1 MKFVIRLWGTAKN
14 GDMISEDEICQII
27 MVQYPEEDVGDVAAS
42 RPTSV
47 AFSLGPPST
56 LDINLDQNQVTV
68 PNC

>member
-1 MKFVIRLWGTAKN
+1 
-14 GDMISEDEICQII
+14 MISEDEICQII

-68 PNC
+68 TVEENEAKKAYLGFWIF